1 MSRKAIVGEEDK
13 DQDRSGWV
21 IPTKKKGQKNA
32 RTDAALTVLVS
43 MGLATAFFALFGGL
57 RGAVTGAIVGAF
69 WGAYRIWTGDA

>member
-1 MSRKAIVGEEDK
+1 MSREGSVGDEDK
-13 DQDRSGWV
+13 DHDLSGWV
-21 IPTKKKGQKNA
+21 IPTEKKGQKNA

-69 WGAYRIWTGDA
+69 WGAYRVWTGDA